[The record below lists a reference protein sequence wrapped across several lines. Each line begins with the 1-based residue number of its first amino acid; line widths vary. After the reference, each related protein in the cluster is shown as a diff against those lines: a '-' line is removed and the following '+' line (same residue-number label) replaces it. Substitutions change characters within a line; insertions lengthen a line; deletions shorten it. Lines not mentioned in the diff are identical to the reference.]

1 MRMAGYV
8 VGIGAAN
15 LDVHGRSINS
25 IKLRDS
31 NPGRLNMSAG
41 GVTRNILENMSRMG
55 MDVQLI
61 SAMGTDVFG
70 ERIMESCA
78 AAGIGT
84 THVLRLSGKQAP
96 AILPCWMITATCC
109 WA

>member
-55 MDVQLI
+55 MDVQL
-61 SAMGTDVFG
+61 VFNLL
-70 ERIMESCA
+70 
-78 AAGIGT
+78 
-84 THVLRLSGKQAP
+84 THVFRPGLRAADGGF
-96 AILPCWMITATCC
+96 
-109 WA
+109 

>member
-1 MRMAGYV
+1 MRQERTDMRMAGYV

-25 IKLRDS
+25 IRLRDS

-41 GVTRNILENMSRMG
+41 GVTRNILENMSRLG

-61 SAMGTDVFG
+61 SAVGTDAFG

-78 AAGIGT
+78 AAERGNK
-84 THVLRLSGKQAP
+84 LRLYCHAGR
-96 AILPCWMITATCC
+96 
-109 WA
+109 

>member
-1 MRMAGYV
+1 MRQERTDMRMAGYV

-41 GVTRNILENMSRMG
+41 I
-55 MDVQLI
+55 
-61 SAMGTDVFG
+61 
-70 ERIMESCA
+70 
-78 AAGIGT
+78 
-84 THVLRLSGKQAP
+84 
-96 AILPCWMITATCC
+96 
-109 WA
+109 

>member
-15 LDVHGRSINS
+15 LDVQGRSINS

-41 GVTRNILENMSRMG
+41 GGTRNILENRSSRG
-55 MDVQLI
+55 MYNEWLYE
-61 SAMGTDVFG
+61 M
-70 ERIMESCA
+70 
-78 AAGIGT
+78 
-84 THVLRLSGKQAP
+84 
-96 AILPCWMITATCC
+96 
-109 WA
+109 

>member
-1 MRMAGYV
+1 MRQERMDMRMAGYV

-41 GVTRNILENMSRMG
+41 
-55 MDVQLI
+55 
-61 SAMGTDVFG
+61 A
-70 ERIMESCA
+70 
-78 AAGIGT
+78 
-84 THVLRLSGKQAP
+84 
-96 AILPCWMITATCC
+96 
-109 WA
+109 

>member
-55 MDVQLI
+55 PSTSL
-61 SAMGTDVFG
+61 
-70 ERIMESCA
+70 
-78 AAGIGT
+78 
-84 THVLRLSGKQAP
+84 KP
-96 AILPCWMITATCC
+96 
-109 WA
+109 